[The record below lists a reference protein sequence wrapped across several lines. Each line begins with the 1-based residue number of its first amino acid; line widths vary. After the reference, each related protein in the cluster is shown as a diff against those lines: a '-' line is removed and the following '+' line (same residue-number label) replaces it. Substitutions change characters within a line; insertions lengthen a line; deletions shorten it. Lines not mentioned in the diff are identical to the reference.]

1 MAKQKDDRATLELE
15 GLAKPIGRPKGVKA
29 PLTAAE
35 KMRAYRE
42 RKAKKGIN
50 SFEFSFGEQNLI
62 FMLVKNHDFMLVI
75 NHEKGFEEEKKMCRE
90 IMRKLN
96 DKI

>member
-15 GLAKPIGRPKGVKA
+15 GLAKPIGRPRGAKA

-42 RKAKKGIN
+42 RKKESGIR
-50 SFEFSFGEQNLI
+50 SFEFT
-62 FMLVKNHDFMLVI
+62 
-75 NHEKGFEEEKKMCRE
+75 EEERIHIFCAVSVYSTTETKEQYDVGTEILKKLRTQ
-90 IMRKLN
+90 R
-96 DKI
+96 